1 MDFGWKPYVPVA
13 ERHRKAARTAE
24 RMRKKGD
31 ALFPVVVTGRS
42 IAQTFWGKSWC
53 ENLERYSDYSN
64 QLPRGRTY
72 VRNGSVI
79 DLKIAAGEVTA
90 LVSGSSLYKV
100 SVRIT
105 GLAPPRWEA
114 LCSDCSGA
122 IDSLVELL
130 QAKFSKGIMER
141 MCRQESGLFP
151 SPAEIRLSCS
161 CPDWADMCKHVAAV
175 LYGVG
180 ARLDERPELLF
191 QLRNVDHSALIAT
204 ASKDLT
210 IGGKTPKTGRVLDGS
225 DLSALFDI
233 DLAMSSQ
240 EPAPMEAIA
249 MAQHPA
255 PRRASKKTDGKPTS
269 TTQGARNAAPKALVS
284 AKKRATAPKPKKT
297 AAAKR
302 SKSLVAKV
310 ARKRSRP
317 K

>member
-1 MDFGWKPYVPVA
+1 MGAPTFETDQS
-13 ERHRKAARTAE
+13 
-24 RMRKKGD
+24 
-31 ALFPVVVTGRS
+31 S
-42 IAQTFWGKSWC
+42 IS
-53 ENLERYSDYSN
+53 
-64 QLPRGRTY
+64 
-72 VRNGSVI
+72 
-79 DLKIAAGEVTA
+79 KIAAGEVTA

-105 GLAPPRWEA
+105 TLAPPRWEA

-204 ASKDLT
+204 AGKDFT
-210 IGGKTPKTGRVLDGS
+210 IGGKTPNGRVLDGS

-249 MAQHPA
+249 IAQRPA
-255 PRRASKKTDGKPTS
+255 PRHASRKTTGS
-269 TTQGARNAAPKALVS
+269 GEAAQRNAAPRPRKAS
-284 AKKRATAPKPKKT
+284 PAKLPKSP
-297 AAAKR
+297 
-302 SKSLVAKV
+302 VAK
-310 ARKRSRP
+310 AAGKRSRQ